1 MKVSVNHGLS
11 SIHPV
16 TPSLTRLA
24 FTLLSLLTVLI
35 LAACPAPATPDPPLV
50 TPDPPPAK
58 TPDACFDALNVNC
71 DQFAEAYLKA
81 SNTGPRD
88 NFGYSVSLSGDTLA
102 VGARY
107 EDSNTTGVNGSQS
120 DNSAS
125 KSGSVYVFTRS
136 GRTWSQQAYL
146 KASNTDADDNFGYS
160 VSLSGDTLAVGASY
174 EDSNATGVNGSQ
186 SDNSARDS
194 GAVYVFTR
202 SGRTWSQQA
211 YLKASNTGA
220 GDWFGDS
227 VSLSGDTLAVGAV
240 VEDSS
245 ATGVNGSQSDNSA
258 SGSGAVYIFTRSGT
272 TWSQQAYLKASN
284 TDAGDWFGDSVSLSG
299 DTLAVGARFEDSS
312 ATGVNGSQSDNSA
325 IDSGAVYVFTRNGTT
340 WSQQAY
346 LKASNTDADDSFG
359 RSVSLSGDTLAV
371 GVYVEDSSATGVNG
385 SQSDNS
391 LSNSGAVY
399 IFTRSGR
406 TWSRQA
412 YLKASNTDAGDLF
425 GYSVSLSGSRL
436 AVGAIYEDSSA
447 TGVNGSQSDNSAIDS
462 GAVYI
467 FTRSG
472 TTWSQQAYL
481 KASNTDASDEFGSS
495 VSLSG
500 DTLAV
505 GADWEDSSATAVNDN
520 QNDNSAGRSGAV
532 YGAFSAPP

>member
-1 MKVSVNHGLS
+1 MKISVNHGLS

-16 TPSLTRLA
+16 TPSLIRLA

-35 LAACPAPATPDPPLV
+35 LAACPAPATSDPPLV

-81 SNTGPRD
+81 SNTGRFD
-88 NFGYSVSLSGDTLA
+88 DFGSSVSLSGDTLA
-102 VGARY
+102 VGAPD
-107 EDSNTTGVNGSQS
+107 ES
-120 DNSAS
+120 
-125 KSGSVYVFTRS
+125 
-136 GRTWSQQAYL
+136 
-146 KASNTDADDNFGYS
+146 
-160 VSLSGDTLAVGASY
+160 
-174 EDSNATGVNGSQ
+174 
-186 SDNSARDS
+186 
-194 GAVYVFTR
+194 
-202 SGRTWSQQA
+202 
-211 YLKASNTGA
+211 
-220 GDWFGDS
+220 
-227 VSLSGDTLAVGAV
+227 
-240 VEDSS
+240 SS
-245 ATGVNGSQSDNSA
+245 ATGVDGSQSDNSA

-284 TDAGDWFGDSVSLSG
+284 TDADDNFGSSVSLSGDTLAVGADGESSNATGVNGSQSDNSASKGGAVYVFTRSGTTWSQQAYLKASNTGAYDQFGDSVSLSGDTLAVGADGESSSATGVNGSQSDNSARNGGAVYVFTRSGTTWSQQAYLKASNTGASDLFGDSVSLSG

-312 ATGVNGSQSDNSA
+312 ATGVNGGQSDNSA
-325 IDSGAVYVFTRNGTT
+325 RNGGAVYVFTRSGTT

-371 GVYVEDSSATGVNG
+371 GVYGEDSSATGVNG

-436 AVGAIYEDSSA
+436 AVGASYEDSSA

-462 GAVYI
+462 GAVYV

-472 TTWSQQAYL
+472 RTWSQQAYL

-505 GADWEDSSATAVNDN
+505 GADGEDSSVMGVNGD
-520 QNDNSAGRSGAV
+520 QNDSSAGRSGAV
-532 YGAFSAPP
+532 YVRRIAP

>member
-1 MKVSVNHGLS
+1 M
-11 SIHPV
+11 
-16 TPSLTRLA
+16 
-24 FTLLSLLTVLI
+24 
-35 LAACPAPATPDPPLV
+35 
-50 TPDPPPAK
+50 
-58 TPDACFDALNVNC
+58 
-71 DQFAEAYLKA
+71 
-81 SNTGPRD
+81 
-88 NFGYSVSLSGDTLA
+88 
-102 VGARY
+102 
-107 EDSNTTGVNGSQS
+107 
-120 DNSAS
+120 
-125 KSGSVYVFTRS
+125 
-136 GRTWSQQAYL
+136 
-146 KASNTDADDNFGYS
+146 
-160 VSLSGDTLAVGASY
+160 
-174 EDSNATGVNGSQ
+174 
-186 SDNSARDS
+186 
-194 GAVYVFTR
+194 
-202 SGRTWSQQA
+202 
-211 YLKASNTGA
+211 
-220 GDWFGDS
+220 
-227 VSLSGDTLAVGAV
+227 
-240 VEDSS
+240 
-245 ATGVNGSQSDNSA
+245 
-258 SGSGAVYIFTRSGT
+258 
-272 TWSQQAYLKASN
+272 
-284 TDAGDWFGDSVSLSG
+284 
-299 DTLAVGARFEDSS
+299 
-312 ATGVNGSQSDNSA
+312 NGSQSDNSA

-391 LSNSGAVY
+391 ARDSGAVY
-399 IFTRSGR
+399 VFTRSGR
-406 TWSRQA
+406 TWSQQA

-447 TGVNGSQSDNSAIDS
+447 TGVNGSQSDNSVIDS

-532 YGAFSAPP
+532 YVRRIAP

>member
-1 MKVSVNHGLS
+1 M
-11 SIHPV
+11 
-16 TPSLTRLA
+16 
-24 FTLLSLLTVLI
+24 
-35 LAACPAPATPDPPLV
+35 
-50 TPDPPPAK
+50 
-58 TPDACFDALNVNC
+58 
-71 DQFAEAYLKA
+71 
-81 SNTGPRD
+81 
-88 NFGYSVSLSGDTLA
+88 
-102 VGARY
+102 
-107 EDSNTTGVNGSQS
+107 
-120 DNSAS
+120 
-125 KSGSVYVFTRS
+125 
-136 GRTWSQQAYL
+136 
-146 KASNTDADDNFGYS
+146 
-160 VSLSGDTLAVGASY
+160 
-174 EDSNATGVNGSQ
+174 
-186 SDNSARDS
+186 
-194 GAVYVFTR
+194 
-202 SGRTWSQQA
+202 
-211 YLKASNTGA
+211 
-220 GDWFGDS
+220 
-227 VSLSGDTLAVGAV
+227 
-240 VEDSS
+240 
-245 ATGVNGSQSDNSA
+245 
-258 SGSGAVYIFTRSGT
+258 YI
-272 TWSQQAYLKASN
+272 
-284 TDAGDWFGDSVSLSG
+284 
-299 DTLAVGARFEDSS
+299 
-312 ATGVNGSQSDNSA
+312 
-325 IDSGAVYVFTRNGTT
+325 FTRNGTT

-532 YGAFSAPP
+532 YVRRIAP